1 MKSMYLS
8 KEMAEFVINEFA
20 ANNVKYIATH
30 DAELVDGDS
39 LTRIDYEDQDPY
51 VGNYIF
57 TSGVA
62 FTNNLYRRA
71 GRKAEAD
78 NIINAALRKN
88 E

>member
-51 VGNYIF
+51 VGNF
-57 TSGVA
+57 TIWLPLQIT
-62 FTNNLYRRA
+62 FTGGQAVRQRQ
-71 GRKAEAD
+71 
-78 NIINAALRKN
+78 IILLTQH
-88 E
+88 